1 MAYNSAG
8 LICLSNTS
16 INSQWILRTVDA
28 LGGVDAAGY
37 VTDAGPANSGK
48 GAPGRGMKVGDV
60 VYVQVV
66 DDVTALAPTITAMSV
81 AVCTAVSASTGA
93 GTLLFEV
100 TTAP

>member
-8 LICLSNTS
+8 LICLT
-16 INSQWILRTVDA
+16 NSSVSSVWILRTVDS

-37 VTDAGPANSGK
+37 VTDAGTAGSGK
-48 GAPGRGMKVGDV
+48 GAIGRGMKVGDV
-60 VYVQVV
+60 VFVQVV
-66 DDVTALAPTITAMSV
+66 DDVTLAAPAISAMSV
-81 AVCTAVSASTGA
+81 AVCTAVNATTGA

>member
-48 GAPGRGMKVGDV
+48 GACARPRHESWRCGFCPGCR
-60 VYVQVV
+60 
-66 DDVTALAPTITAMSV
+66 
-81 AVCTAVSASTGA
+81 
-93 GTLLFEV
+93 
-100 TTAP
+100 

>member
-8 LICLSNTS
+8 LIVLSNTS

-37 VTDAGPANSGK
+37 VTDAGTAGSGK
-48 GAPGRGMKVGDV
+48 GAAGRGMKVGDIV
-60 VYVQVV
+60 DVQVV
-66 DDVTALAPTITAMSV
+66 DDVTLTAPAISAMSR
-81 AVCTAVSASTGA
+81 AVCTAVNATTGA
-93 GTLLFEV
+93 GTLMFEV